1 MLDRFIWYS
10 FDAADSDV
18 AHLHAA
24 ALVADRDALRERV
37 AERLKEADSLPEQ
50 IRRAYQIAETKL

>member
-24 ALVADRDALRERV
+24 ALVADRDALRDRV
-37 AERLKEADSLPEQ
+37 VERLKETAELPEQ
-50 IRRAYQIAETKL
+50 VRRAYQSAETKL